1 MSFQKEVYNMKEVDF
16 PKYLSYFLSKYLPGQ
31 KNASTHTIA
40 SYRDTFK
47 LFLPFCEEEKS
58 MRPERIRMSHMT
70 RELIINYLD
79 WLEEKRGCAISTRNQ
94 RLAVL
99 HSFLRYVLKE
109 SPENLY
115 ELHKIISIPSKKH
128 PRPMVPYLTGPEM
141 KILLEQPDCS
151 NYEGFR
157 DMVLLCVLYDTGA
170 RVQELTDIKVK
181 DIRVSSPA
189 VITLYGKG
197 SKVRQVP
204 LMGKTSELL
213 TRYLDIKKYHPGI
226 AKADNYI
233 FVNQKKQK
241 LSRWGISYILNKYV
255 EMAKNNPLF
264 AIKFAVTPHVL
275 RHAKAMHLIQS
286 GVNLIYIRDF
296 LGHVDCSTTE
306 IYARADSE
314 MKRKAI
320 ENAYIDLVPDIIPRW
335 QEDGD
340 LMNWLNSLCE

>member
-1 MSFQKEVYNMKEVDF
+1 MKETDF

-47 LFLPFCEEEKS
+47 LFLIFCEEERAIK
-58 MRPERIRMSHMT
+58 PERIRMYAMT
-70 RELIINYLD
+70 KELIVSYLN
-79 WLEEKRGCAISTRNQ
+79 WLEERRGCTISTRNQ

-99 HSFLRYVLKE
+99 HSFFRYVQKE

-115 ELHKIISIPSKKH
+115 ELQKILSIPIKKH
-128 PRPMVPYLTGPEM
+128 PKTMVPYLTGPEM
-141 KILLEQPDCS
+141 QILLSQPNSSSYD
-151 NYEGFR
+151 GFR
-157 DMVLLCVLYDTGA
+157 DMVLLSVLYDTGA

-181 DIRVSSPA
+181 DVRLSSPA
-189 VITLYGKG
+189 VITLHGKG

-213 TRYLDIKKYHPGI
+213 KKYLEIKKYHFGI
-226 AKADNYI
+226 AKTDNYL

-255 EMAKNNPLF
+255 ALSRNNPSF
-264 AIKFAVTPHVL
+264 NVDFPVTPHVV
-275 RHAKAMHLIQS
+275 RHAKAMHLLQS

-306 IYARADSE
+306 VYYDKKVI
-314 MKRKAI
+314 M
-320 ENAYIDLVPDIIPRW
+320 
-335 QEDGD
+335 
-340 LMNWLNSLCE
+340 